1 MKARAALAAAAVLA
15 PLLLTACGGG
25 EDADGRP
32 VSAATP
38 AAKHNDGD
46 VMFLQMMIEHHR
58 QGLEMAELAAERA
71 PSPDVR
77 VFAGAVEATQTE
89 EAKRM
94 IAWLQAWSKP
104 LKAQHGHGHGHHSAH
119 GAMPATGAKEIAAL
133 KRAKG
138 AAFETAF
145 LNLFI
150 AHRHNAVEMA
160 RTELAEGA
168 NPDTKAFAERVRDSR
183 TDQIQQM
190 LGMLGT

>member
-1 MKARAALAAAAVLA
+1 MKGRRGALIAAAVLA

-25 EDADGRP
+25 EADGRP

-46 VMFLQMMIEHHR
+46 VMFLQMMIAHHR
-58 QGLEMAELAAERA
+58 QGLEMAGLAAERA
-71 PSPDVR
+71 PSEDVR
-77 VFAGAVEATQTE
+77 VLAGAVRATQTE
-89 EAKRM
+89 EAERM
-94 IAWLQAWSKP
+94 IAWLRAWSKP
-104 LKAQHGHGHGHHSAH
+104 LEASHGHAHHSAH
-119 GAMPATGAKEIAAL
+119 GAMPATGPKEIAAL
-133 KRAKG
+133 KGAKG
-138 AAFETAF
+138 AAFERTF

-150 AHRHNAVEMA
+150 AHQHNAVEMA

-168 NPDTKAFAERVRDSR
+168 NPDAKAFAQRVRDSR